1 MTPKMAVWI
10 KILEVLLV
18 TTDDEA
24 SGLVLK
30 DVEALL
36 NGLHAHKRAS
46 NKTFSSVW
54 DSSFEL
60 CLKNGTVVRTC
71 VSIHE
76 TPFQAELEADTQGA
90 ARCNKARTGSHI
102 AKANS
107 RRRSK
112 RLK

>member
-1 MTPKMAVWI
+1 MA
-10 KILEVLLV
+10 
-18 TTDDEA
+18 TDDEA

-30 DVEALL
+30 DVETLL
-36 NGLHAHKRAS
+36 NGLLDNKLRAS

-90 ARCNKARTGSHI
+90 ARRNKARTGSHI

>member
-1 MTPKMAVWI
+1 MNQA
-10 KILEVLLV
+10 LEVLLLA
-18 TTDDEA
+18 TDDEA

-30 DVEALL
+30 DVETLL
-36 NGLHAHKRAS
+36 NGLNAHKRAS

-54 DSSFEL
+54 DSRFEL

-71 VSIHE
+71 VSIHG

-90 ARCNKARTGSHI
+90 ARRNKARTRSHI
-102 AKANS
+102 AKGNS